1 MRTPLLVNTIVGN
14 LLVCWGTIIATK
26 YNRDNSGTLFYML
39 KSGYW
44 YLSVSVVI
52 SLFKSVR
59 SARGVVC
66 VFVVGYLYLYYHRC
80 SFNSYK

>member
-1 MRTPLLVNTIVGN
+1 MMFMKYKMKSKKYHTTVDIEFIPN
-14 LLVCWGTIIATK
+14 L
-26 YNRDNSGTLFYML
+26 NLFIYIF
-39 KSGYW
+39 
-44 YLSVSVVI
+44 VI